1 MIASLTGILKAKLPT
16 EVLVDVNGV
25 GYSISIPFSTFEKL
39 GEPYATVT
47 LLTHLQVR
55 EDALQLY
62 GFLTEDERYFFRLL
76 ISVSGI
82 GPKIAQGI
90 LSGISVKELRDHI
103 VGGNAGALTAIPGIG
118 KKTAERLI
126 LELREKVSRTDG
138 SSGIAPRPSDDQRT
152 QALMALTSLGYSKS
166 ISEKAL
172 QRVFS
177 ESPPTNLSLEEI
189 IKRALRHTTSPY
201 AARR

>member
-39 GEPYATVT
+39 GEPNATVT

-90 LSGISVKELRDHI
+90 LSGISVKELRDHS

-189 IKRALRHTTSPY
+189 IKRALRHTTSP
-201 AARR
+201 

>member
-1 MIASLTGILKAKLPT
+1 MIASLMGILRVKTPT

-25 GYSISIPFSTFEKL
+25 GYSVSIPFSTFEKL
-39 GEPYATVT
+39 GEVTSTVT

-62 GFLTEDERYFFRLL
+62 GFLTEEERFSFRLL

-90 LSGISVKELRDHI
+90 LSGISVKELKDHI
-103 VGGNAGALTAIPGIG
+103 VRGNVGALTAIPGIG

-126 LELREKVSRTDG
+126 LELREKVSKTGG
-138 SSGIAPRPSDDQRT
+138 SGLPAQPSDDLRA
-152 QALMALTSLGYSKS
+152 QALMALTSLGYSKPVA
-166 ISEKAL
+166 EKAVH
-172 QRVFS
+172 RV
-177 ESPPTNLSLEEI
+177 LSDSSASDLTLEEL
-189 IKRALRHTTSPY
+189 IKRALRHTAST
-201 AARR
+201 

>member
-189 IKRALRHTTSPY
+189 IKRALRHTTSP
-201 AARR
+201 